1 MIYFF
6 LILKT
11 KLDQNAHQNTPNLP
25 FKKNSRGEGP
35 CPRTHLAKRMASHA
49 NFQIRKKN
57 LAPPPPKSWLSS

>member
-25 FKKNSRGEGP
+25 FKKKFSGGGAMPPNPPSKAHGFACKFP
-35 CPRTHLAKRMASHA
+35 
-49 NFQIRKKN
+49 NQKKKSC
-57 LAPPPPKSWLSS
+57 PPPLPNPG